1 MMKRTVATILF
12 ITGAC
17 MALEVGETGLNH
29 LRIQPDARI
38 QGMGGVSLGVADNPQ
53 ALFANPAGL
62 SREGRALA
70 LNYLP
75 YPGGVHIGSI
85 IFQPTRNTSSRDTP
99 SRNTPSRNT
108 PLRFS
113 VGAFYLNSGQMRLT
127 SPTNEDLGTFAY
139 HVINLGGTVAYPI
152 IEKLAVG
159 ANLKANLAAADSN
172 LQIAVAGDAGFM
184 ATDLLPGL
192 AVGLVVQNIA
202 YEVTPF
208 VEERS
213 AMPLGIGGGVSYAG
227 VKNLLLGL
235 DVSKPF
241 DAPLIVRGGIEF
253 LPVDLLALRAG
264 YSTQGNAWKTG
275 EGADVLVGFSLG
287 LGIHEV
293 AGVSVDYAITPALD
307 LGLFHRI
314 SLTYRF

>member
-1 MMKRTVATILF
+1 MKRIITSILF
-12 ITGAC
+12 ITGALL
-17 MALEVGETGLNH
+17 ALEVGETGLNH
-29 LRIQPDARI
+29 LRIQPDARS
-38 QGMGGVSLGVADNPQ
+38 QGMGGVSLGVTDNPQ

-75 YPGGVHIGSI
+75 YPGGIHIGSI
-85 IFQPTRNTSSRDTP
+85 VFKPSS
-99 SRNTPSRNT
+99 SGNLS
-108 PLRFS
+108 FS
-113 VGAFYLNSGQMRLT
+113 MGAFYLSSGQMTFT
-127 SPTNEDLGTFAY
+127 SPTNEELGTFGY

-275 EGADVLVGFSLG
+275 EGADVLAGFSLG